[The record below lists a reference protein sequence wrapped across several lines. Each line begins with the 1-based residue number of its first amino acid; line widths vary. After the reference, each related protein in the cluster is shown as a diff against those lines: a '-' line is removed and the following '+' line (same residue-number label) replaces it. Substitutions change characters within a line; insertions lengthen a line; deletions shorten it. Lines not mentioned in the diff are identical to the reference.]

1 MDVFTASFR
10 LPRPAEL
17 AFSLRAKDQPLP
29 SPPLPV
35 FWLIEGER
43 KLISVPPWEGT

>member
-29 SPPLPV
+29 PPV